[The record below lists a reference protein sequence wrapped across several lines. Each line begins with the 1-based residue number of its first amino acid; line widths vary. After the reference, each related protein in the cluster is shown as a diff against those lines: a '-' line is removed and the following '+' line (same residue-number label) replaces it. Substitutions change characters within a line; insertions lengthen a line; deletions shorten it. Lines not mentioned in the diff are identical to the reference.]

1 MLWNVLKNILKNV
14 SKELELLKTKLEIVD
29 DFMSEN
35 LELLHKNEKNK
46 SLKQKLHTKHKLWKK
61 KKKEEAVFENWK
73 SWKLFQSGRS

>member
-1 MLWNVLKNILKNV
+1 LKNILKNV

-46 SLKQKLHTKHKLWKK
+46 SLKQKLHTKHKL
-61 KKKEEAVFENWK
+61 
-73 SWKLFQSGRS
+73 